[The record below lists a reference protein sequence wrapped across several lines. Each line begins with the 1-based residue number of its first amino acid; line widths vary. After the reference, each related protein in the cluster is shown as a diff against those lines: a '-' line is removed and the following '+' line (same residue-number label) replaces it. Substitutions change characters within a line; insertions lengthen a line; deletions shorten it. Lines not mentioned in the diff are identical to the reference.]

1 MVSGIEN
8 STDSPLLFSDSN
20 CAISSFKIL
29 FNSLVV
35 LYLSLATLS
44 SILLIIFIVV
54 LTPTS
59 LVINTSSS
67 SSNTLA
73 SIFDFPVTSL
83 FNLDKNEVLLFSK
96 PLSNVSFFFLEK
108 ILLKKFL
115 SAKEQTDKHI
125 KSILFLKILFY
136 SVLLVIQSYPRFSNS

>member
-1 MVSGIEN
+1 
-8 STDSPLLFSDSN
+8 
-20 CAISSFKIL
+20 
-29 FNSLVV
+29 
-35 LYLSLATLS
+35 LSLATLS

-83 FNLDKNEVLLFSK
+83 FNLDKKEVLLFSK
-96 PLSNVSFFFLEK
+96 PLSSVSFFFFEK
-108 ILLKKFL
+108 NLLKN
-115 SAKEQTDKHI
+115 
-125 KSILFLKILFY
+125 
-136 SVLLVIQSYPRFSNS
+136 P